1 MRRILLIPTFLI
13 LSLIGCT
20 SLSEK
25 QSLEPQVTSSA
36 TAAPIATETVIPK
49 ISVSPTSMPKTSPPV
64 TATELPAS
72 TSTPIISP
80 ITAVNQRCSASEPLQ
95 VEQTNLAQG
104 LVVAERE
111 KVAVLGSDGLQNP
124 IWFYQYPDN
133 TFSTISPDGKWI
145 AFITYNE
152 VDRVTDTYSIAM
164 RVTNLEANQE
174 FQVTLEILILSRFEP
189 ISWIND
195 SQLIVPLANEG
206 ELFHWLVWSPFDD
219 RQETLSVE
227 ATGLGV
233 LMERFSHPPTLDPL
247 LELVVYPCETCGEAE
262 YAVKRIDTGEIS
274 WFIDLGD
281 NPAYDVLHAPVVWS
295 PDGQVVAVL
304 AGELSNH
311 LLFFDRQGEKLHEV
325 VLPVSDYTGTLG
337 LFSQTWSP
345 DSEYLA
351 FLRPTVGS
359 EGEQI
364 ESLSYVNVKDGRL
377 IDLCIDAHTGSPI
390 WSPDS
395 AKIAFSQQLQ
405 SGEQSRLI
413 SIVDIGSGDVV
424 QLPDVNAYTL
434 LGWMSLLQDK

>member
-1 MRRILLIPTFLI
+1 
-13 LSLIGCT
+13 
-20 SLSEK
+20 
-25 QSLEPQVTSSA
+25 
-36 TAAPIATETVIPK
+36 
-49 ISVSPTSMPKTSPPV
+49 
-64 TATELPAS
+64 
-72 TSTPIISP
+72 
-80 ITAVNQRCSASEPLQ
+80 
-95 VEQTNLAQG
+95 